1 MRNTTESEAK
11 EKTKRLELSVA
22 QVAGSALAAVAAAVL
37 ASRLGVYGT
46 IIGAGVVSV
55 VATAGGSVFQHFFH
69 RTGEQ
74 LRVVTVHHRPR
85 ARQVPHTGDG
95 APEATRAS
103 APPSRHA
110 HTSARRSPAP
120 GAAYRAPKPADG
132 RGADAPRE
140 EAATRPLPTADADR
154 TRPLPRS
161 DLERT
166 RMMPRAS
173 AAAMAEEAD
182 RTRALPRVSDAGSPE
197 ARTGADADRTRAL
210 RRVDQATRR
219 LRWPEAATA
228 DGPPSVARD
237 LGDTSGSPAD
247 EFTDEFTD
255 ATTHGTRWRGGRRLA
270 LAALGVF
277 LLAMALIT
285 GIEWAAGG
293 PVSNVWGDDKSG
305 TTFSNSVSRS
315 ADRPARPDPAPT
327 TRRPATGEDDR
338 QGEKGRDP
346 DSTPD
351 ATRPGGG
358 ATDPT
363 RTPTTPPTPAP
374 TGDGADQRTP
384 APSTPSKPDTPSTPG
399 TVAPTPPGTGGESG
413 PGTDGGGA
421 TAEGNGAVDG
431 GQRPGQ
437 SAGQGGPATSRAD

>member
-120 GAAYRAPKPADG
+120 GAAHRAPTPADG

-140 EAATRPLPTADADR
+140 ETATRPLPTADADR

-182 RTRALPRVSDAGSPE
+182 RTRALPRVSGAGSPE
-197 ARTGADADRTRAL
+197 ARPGADADRTRAL

-219 LRWPEAATA
+219 LRWPEAATT
-228 DGPPSVARD
+228 DGPPPARAA
-237 LGDTSGSPAD
+237 GDTSQAPA
-247 EFTDEFTD
+247 DEFTD

-305 TTFSNSVSRS
+305 TTFGNSVSRS
-315 ADRPARPDPAPT
+315 ADRPTRPDPAPT
-327 TRRPATGEDDR
+327 TERPATGEDDR
-338 QGEKGRDP
+338 QDEQGHDP
-346 DSTPD
+346 DATPD

-363 RTPTTPPTPAP
+363 RTPSTPPAPAP
-374 TGDGADQRTP
+374 TGGGADQRTP
-384 APSTPSKPDTPSTPG
+384 APSTPSKPGTPSTPD
-399 TVAPTPPGTGGESG
+399 TIAPTPPGTGGESG

-421 TAEGNGAVDG
+421 TAEDDGTPPG

-437 SAGQGGPATSRAD
+437 NAGQGGPATSQAD

>member
-110 HTSARRSPAP
+110 NTSARRSPAP
-120 GAAYRAPKPADG
+120 GAAHRAPAPADG
-132 RGADAPRE
+132 RGPDAPRDE
-140 EAATRPLPTADADR
+140 TATRPLPMADADR

-182 RTRALPRVSDAGSPE
+182 RTRALPRASGAGPPE
-197 ARTGADADRTRAL
+197 ARPGADADRTRAL
-210 RRVDQATRR
+210 RRVDQATRQ
-219 LRWPEAATA
+219 LRWPEAATT
-228 DGPPSVARD
+228 DGPPPARD
-237 LGDTSGSPAD
+237 AGDTSGAPA
-247 EFTDEFTD
+247 DEFTD

-315 ADRPARPDPAPT
+315 VDRPARPDPAPT
-327 TRRPATGEDDR
+327 TERPATGEDDR
-338 QGEKGRDP
+338 QDEEGRDP

-351 ATRPGGG
+351 ETRPGGG

-363 RTPTTPPTPAP
+363 RTPTTPPAPAP
-374 TGDGADQRTP
+374 TGGGDQRTP
-384 APSTPSKPDTPSTPG
+384 GPGSGTPSKPGTPSTPG
-399 TVAPTPPGTGGESG
+399 TIAPTPPGTGGESG

-421 TAEGNGAVDG
+421 TAEGGGTVDG

-437 SAGQGGPATSRAD
+437 NAGQGGPATSQAD

>member
-1 MRNTTESEAK
+1 MRNTAESEAK

-120 GAAYRAPKPADG
+120 GATHRAPTPADG
-132 RGADAPRE
+132 HGADAPRE

-154 TRPLPRS
+154 TRSLPRS

-182 RTRALPRVSDAGSPE
+182 RTRALPRVSDIGSPE

-210 RRVDQATRR
+210 RRVDQATRQ
-219 LRWPEAATA
+219 LRWPRAATT
-228 DGPPSVARD
+228 DGPPVARD
-237 LGDTSGSPAD
+237 AGDMSGAPAD
-247 EFTDEFTD
+247 EFTD
-255 ATTHGTRWRGGRRLA
+255 ASTHGTRWRGGRRLA

-285 GIEWAAGG
+285 SIEWAAGG

-327 TRRPATGEDDR
+327 TKRPATGEDDR
-338 QGEKGRDP
+338 QGDEGRDP
-346 DSTPD
+346 GSTPD

-363 RTPTTPPTPAP
+363 RTPTTPPAP
-374 TGDGADQRTP
+374 TGGGADQRTP
-384 APSTPSKPDTPSTPG
+384 APSTPSKPGTPSAPG
-399 TVAPTPPGTGGESG
+399 TTAPTPPGIGGESG
-413 PGTDGGGA
+413 TGADGGGA
-421 TAEGNGAVDG
+421 TGEGGGAVDG

-437 SAGQGGPATSRAD
+437 NAGQGGPATSRAD

>member
-11 EKTKRLELSVA
+11 EKTERLELSVA

-103 APPSRHA
+103 APPTRHA
-110 HTSARRSPAP
+110 HTSARRSPAS
-120 GAAYRAPKPADG
+120 GAAYRAPTSADG
-132 RGADAPRE
+132 RGGDVPYD
-140 EAATRPLPTADADR
+140 EAATRPLPVADADR

-173 AAAMAEEAD
+173 AAAMAAEAD
-182 RTRALPRVSDAGSPE
+182 RTRALPRVSGTGSPE
-197 ARTGADADRTRAL
+197 ARAGADADRTRAL
-210 RRVDQATRR
+210 RRVDQTTRR
-219 LRWPEAATA
+219 LRRPEVTTA
-228 DGPPSVARD
+228 DGPPPAAR
-237 LGDTSGSPAD
+237 GAGEVSGAPA
-247 EFTDEFTD
+247 DEFTD

-277 LLAMALIT
+277 LLAMAVIT

-315 ADRPARPDPAPT
+315 ADRPTRPDPAPT
-327 TRRPATGEDDR
+327 TERPATGGDDR
-338 QGEKGRDP
+338 QPDEGHDP

-351 ATRPGGG
+351 ATRPDGG

-363 RTPTTPPTPAP
+363 RTPTTPPAPAP
-374 TGDGADQRTP
+374 TGGGADQRTP
-384 APSTPSKPDTPSTPG
+384 GPAPSTPAKPGTPSAPG
-399 TVAPTPPGTGGESG
+399 TTVPTPPGATGESG
-413 PGTDGGGA
+413 TGTDGGGA
-421 TAEGNGAVDG
+421 TAEGDGGAPG
-431 GQRPGQ
+431 GQRPDRP
-437 SAGQGGPATSRAD
+437 AGQGGPATQRAD